1 MTDEALASLNKYLR
15 KFYLES
21 GLTVDKSFS
30 ILKIVCYCVPSRRVD
45 GVVEE
50 NFAYLRMEPIDDL
63 VHEASCTAMQ
73 RKPVTVLDVQEH
85 PVVDKRKPI
94 VAYERTWPVNETT
107 ERLIGTFGES
117 LTGKRRGPTAMFGA
131 QPESCQPFSDDL
143 PRELQERNSLVS
155 GMRHAAQ
162 HDWESDPWLS
172 ETEFWHFAS
181 TLFVYRHDNTFVE
194 RLIVFPLGFEEN
206 LNDATILYSEGFAST
221 NPDYDLVAQQLYD
234 GHYVNIDDGVFAFLT
249 LRDPSVGIEEYAALF
264 ND

>member
-1 MTDEALASLNKYLR
+1 
-15 KFYLES
+15 
-21 GLTVDKSFS
+21 
-30 ILKIVCYCVPSRRVD
+30 
-45 GVVEE
+45 
-50 NFAYLRMEPIDDL
+50 
-63 VHEASCTAMQ
+63 
-73 RKPVTVLDVQEH
+73 
-85 PVVDKRKPI
+85 
-94 VAYERTWPVNETT
+94 
-107 ERLIGTFGES
+107 
-117 LTGKRRGPTAMFGA
+117 
-131 QPESCQPFSDDL
+131 
-143 PRELQERNSLVS
+143 
-155 GMRHAAQ
+155 MRHAAQ

-172 ETEFWHFAS
+172 ETEFWHFAT